1 MATRFAAAC
10 LLLGLLPAL
19 PASAASGTAE
29 AAEPSQDRFDV
40 VVVDAGH
47 GGDDHGAKGAGGL
60 VEKDVVLDVAKRL
73 ARHLKERGVRVIM
86 TRERDRFVS
95 LEDRTSVANQA
106 EADLFVSV
114 HANASRARGARGIET
129 FFASLDATDED
140 ARELAASENLALL
153 GGAEEGAPPQSDDPL
168 LAILGDMIATEH
180 LVESQEFARLAQREL
195 AEAVGARSRGVKQA
209 PFVVLLGVHMPSA
222 LLEIGFLTNPRD
234 EQALG
239 RDAERERIADA
250 LTRAVL
256 AFGAR
261 HDARQGIAS
270 SGGEEGP

>member
-47 GGDDHGAKGAGGL
+47 GGDDHGARGTGGL

-140 ARELAASENLALL
+140 ARELAAAENLALL

-239 RDAERERIADA
+239 RGAERERIADA